1 VKLPVRHEVLTL
13 VEAAKFLRLCT
24 HTLSKHARDGKVPGQ
39 RIGREWRFL
48 RSELEAYLKRPN
60 VSSAA

>member
-1 VKLPVRHEVLTL
+1 MSSDLPEVLTL
-13 VEAAKFLRLCT
+13 AEAALFLRVCS
-24 HTLSKHARDGKVPGQ
+24 HTLSKYARDGKVPGQ

-48 RSELEAYLKRPN
+48 RSELQAYLRKPN

>member
-1 VKLPVRHEVLTL
+1 MKPPASPEVMTL
-13 VEAAKFLRLCT
+13 VEAAKFLRVCG

-48 RSELEAYLKRPN
+48 RSELEAHLRKTN